1 MNKKFRLASSL
12 ALAGIVGL
20 GSAQNVFAAENTPI
34 VKQENSVTATKTDAA
49 TPTTDK
55 TATPD
60 KATTTTDKV
69 EAKSTDNYM
78 DIVGKDVKAQPT
90 KESEDAATVRKE
102 IFGDKPQTTVQ
113 TSISTAPLKAPSAK
127 PTTDTN
133 AQTSAP
139 TPAAPKKVQTS
150 ISTAPLKAPSAK
162 PTTDTNA
169 QTSAPTPAAP
179 KKVQTSI
186 STAPLKA
193 PSAAPQKDE
202 AKKTDAE
209 QKNLYLTS
217 DEQNFYVKTDDNVK
231 ALTVLFFN
239 NKPATADKTS
249 NVTNVKLFRN
259 PKTGKLDYIFDH
271 FRKEAEFVKDGFKF
285 DEATGNITISKSIVQ
300 KGKVEVVVLRKS
312 GGTLLEKLDK
322 DATTIKSQKDNVKA
336 KEVEK
341 PVETIRESVYPTP
354 NENLTDKP
362 EPKELPKKPVE
373 KPVEEKPAPT
383 PTPNLEKKEETPKV
397 TETPEKAPEKKEDG
411 GDKSKTPVT
420 PSETPQKQE
429 VGKKKTPKPTVGN
442 KTLPK
447 TGAEAIG
454 MQFAGGLAALGLGG
468 GTLFKRRKK

>member
-34 VKQENSVTATKTDAA
+34 VKQENSVTATKTDIA

-60 KATTTTDKV
+60 KTTTTTDKA

-90 KESEDAATVRKE
+90 KESEDVAAVRKE
-102 IFGDKPQTTVQ
+102 IFGDKPQATVQ

-127 PTTDTN
+127 PATDTN
-133 AQTSAP
+133 AQTL
-139 TPAAPKKVQTS
+139 TPA
-150 ISTAPLKAPSAK
+150 
-162 PTTDTNA
+162 
-169 QTSAPTPAAP
+169 PAVP

-202 AKKTDAE
+202 TKKTDAE
-209 QKNLYLTS
+209 QKNLYLTA

-271 FRKEAEFVKDGFKF
+271 FRKKAEFVKDGFKF
-285 DEATGNITISKSIVQ
+285 DETTGNITISKSIVQ
-300 KGKVEVVVLRKS
+300 KGKVEVVVLRKA

-322 DATTIKSQKDNVKA
+322 DATTIKPQKDNVKA

-362 EPKELPKKPVE
+362 EPKAEPKELPKKPVE
-373 KPVEEKPAPT
+373 KPETKETPT

-397 TETPEKAPEKKEDG
+397 TETPEKAPEKKEDD
-411 GDKSKTPVT
+411 GDKSKTPAT

-429 VGKKKTPKPTVGN
+429 VGKKETPKSTVGN

-454 MQFAGGLAALGLGG
+454 MQFAGGLAALGLGT

>member
-34 VKQENSVTATKTDAA
+34 VKQENSATTTTSDAA
-49 TPTTDK
+49 NPTTDK

-60 KATTTTDKV
+60 KATTTDKV

-90 KESEDAATVRKE
+90 KESEDASVVRKE

-127 PTTDTN
+127 PATDTN
-133 AQTSAP
+133 TQTA
-139 TPAAPKKVQTS
+139 TPA
-150 ISTAPLKAPSAK
+150 
-162 PTTDTNA
+162 
-169 QTSAPTPAAP
+169 PAAP

-193 PSAAPQKDE
+193 PSAAPQKNE
-202 AKKTDAE
+202 TKKTDSE

-300 KGKVEVVVLRKS
+300 KGKVEVVVLRKV

-362 EPKELPKKPVE
+362 EPKKLPKKPVE
-373 KPVEEKPAPT
+373 KPAEA

-397 TETPEKAPEKKEDG
+397 TETPEKAPEKKKDE
-411 GDKSKTPVT
+411 GDKDKTPVT

-429 VGKKKTPKPTVGN
+429 VGKKETPAKPTVGN

-447 TGAEAIG
+447 TGAEALG

>member
-34 VKQENSVTATKTDAA
+34 VKQENSVTTTNTDAT
-49 TPTTDK
+49 TP
-55 TATPD
+55 ATPD
-60 KATTTTDKV
+60 KATTTDKV

-90 KESEDAATVRKE
+90 KESEDASAVRKE

-127 PTTDTN
+127 PATDTN
-133 AQTSAP
+133 AQTS
-139 TPAAPKKVQTS
+139 TPA
-150 ISTAPLKAPSAK
+150 
-162 PTTDTNA
+162 
-169 QTSAPTPAAP
+169 PAAP

-193 PSAAPQKDE
+193 PSAAPQKNE
-202 AKKTDAE
+202 AKKTDTE

-300 KGKVEVVVLRKS
+300 KGKVEVVVLRKV

-362 EPKELPKKPVE
+362 EPKAEPKELPKKPVE
-373 KPVEEKPAPT
+373 KPEVKETPA

-397 TETPEKAPEKKEDG
+397 TETPEKAPEKKENEGDK
-411 GDKSKTPVT
+411 DKSKTPST
-420 PSETPQKQE
+420 PSETHQKQE
-429 VGKKKTPKPTVGN
+429 VGKKETPTKPTVGN

-454 MQFAGGLAALGLGG
+454 MQFAGGLAALGLGT

>member
-12 ALAGIVGL
+12 VFAGIVGL

-34 VKQENSVTATKTDAA
+34 VKQENSVTATKTDTA

-55 TATPD
+55 TATLD
-60 KATTTTDKV
+60 KVTTTTDKV
-69 EAKSTDNYM
+69 EAKDTDNYM

-127 PTTDTN
+127 PATDTN
-133 AQTSAP
+133 APTP
-139 TPAAPKKVQTS
+139 TPA
-150 ISTAPLKAPSAK
+150 
-162 PTTDTNA
+162 
-169 QTSAPTPAAP
+169 PAAP

-300 KGKVEVVVLRKS
+300 KGKVEVVVLRKA

-362 EPKELPKKPVE
+362 EPKAEPKELPKKPVE
-373 KPVEEKPAPT
+373 KPELKETPA

-397 TETPEKAPEKKEDG
+397 TETPEKAPEKKEDEG
-411 GDKSKTPVT
+411 DKDKSKTPAT

-429 VGKKKTPKPTVGN
+429 VGKKETTVKPTVGN

-468 GTLFKRRKK
+468 GTLFKRHKK